1 MAILEQEMAD
11 DPIARFPHREVP
23 ETAYHTDTD
32 VDDFDDFVD
41 PDDGEDCRAG
51 LLDFD
56 ELEDDDM

>member
-1 MAILEQEMAD
+1 MAD